1 MSNFY
6 HKTEF
11 KFSSAAVSWI
21 LSRYQHRYNDIF
33 FHDLDITQSDPKS
46 QAEWHAS
53 LPGRELRTFLLGYN
67 CDTSYY
73 GINVFLSNTKELVR
87 GNPHIDAKFT
97 KDNTF
102 KIKSRFNVM
111 VLGNPEDSMVWWNT
125 MQWGDERL
133 INHPFTTITG
143 KSYVSKAIPGT
154 TPNER
159 WEFLGKPT
167 EEVTNLLTPSAFVR
181 TDCAHTIYT
190 SGQPRLIV
198 TVALDKTLEE
208 ILLHTPSHNK

>member
-11 KFSSAAVSWI
+11 KFSNAAITWI
-21 LSRYQHRYNDIF
+21 LHRYQHRYNDIF
-33 FHDLDITQSDPKS
+33 FHDLDITQSDSKS
-46 QAEWHAS
+46 QAEWHS
-53 LPGRELRTFLLGYN
+53 NLPGRELRSFLLNYN

-87 GNPHIDAKFT
+87 GNPHIDAKFSNG
-97 KDNTF
+97 DIF

-111 VLGNPEDSMVWWNT
+111 VLGNPKDNMVWWDT
-125 MQWGDERL
+125 MRWGDERL
-133 INHPFTTITG
+133 IDHPFTTITG

-154 TPNER
+154 TPDER
-159 WEFLGKPT
+159 WEYLGKPT

-208 ILLHTPSHNK
+208 IFGE